1 MCLLVACSEIETVF
15 IPWLMDHVQESA
27 TQQLTA
33 RTLLDGEEGRA
44 TGEGE
49 GEGELLGA
57 VYTYVCNMD
66 T

>member
-1 MCLLVACSEIETVF
+1 
-15 IPWLMDHVQESA
+15 MDHVQEAA

-44 TGEGE
+44 TGERE

>member
-1 MCLLVACSEIETVF
+1 
-15 IPWLMDHVQESA
+15 MDHVQESA

-49 GEGELLGA
+49 RERELLGA

>member
-1 MCLLVACSEIETVF
+1 MF

-49 GEGELLGA
+49 GEGEGELLG
-57 VYTYVCNMD
+57 VCTYM
-66 T
+66 

>member
-1 MCLLVACSEIETVF
+1 MCPLVVCSEIETVF

-49 GEGELLGA
+49 LLGA